1 MKEWTLRLGT
11 FVLLL
16 GVAGT
21 LTAQD
26 PKGAAAAQA
35 PQASQPPKAASPDAD
50 GYFPLTPKT
59 KWIYKVQDQTVEVL
73 VDKNEKF
80 KEETCTKV
88 DTLVSGKV
96 VASELYCVRSDG
108 LYRVK
113 VKDDEISPPVR
124 VLALPIQKGYVWD
137 VNSKVGAQAGQL
149 VRGKFQIV
157 NDKEKIKV
165 PAGEYEA
172 VVVEGVDMDVAGTKT
187 TVRLWFV
194 KGIGLVKLTYKIADT
209 ESTLE
214 LEKYEP
220 ATNRG

>member
-1 MKEWTLRLGT
+1 MA
-11 FVLLL
+11 VVMMCVV
-16 GVAGT
+16 VAG
-21 LTAQD
+21 
-26 PKGAAAAQA
+26 KMAAQQPQQPQQAQQPQQPQQA
-35 PQASQPPKAASPDAD
+35 PVPPADAG

-80 KEETCTKV
+80 KDETCSKV

-96 VASELYCVRSDG
+96 VASELYCLRADG

-113 VKDDEISPPVR
+113 VKDDEISPAVR
-124 VLALPIQKGYVWD
+124 VLPWPVQKGAVWE
-137 VNSKVGAQAGQL
+137 VNSKVGGQSGQS
-149 VRGKFQIV
+149 VKGNFQVV
-157 NDKEKIKV
+157 NDREKVKV

-172 VVVEGVDMDVAGTKT
+172 VLVEGKDMDVAGTKT

-194 KGIGLVKLTYKIADT
+194 RGIGLVKLSYKIADT

-220 ATNRG
+220 ATAKS